1 MVGGL
6 SLDGWMVIEDFY
18 YLFFFFSKSILCFY
32 LEKKTFFSPSHFQGK
47 KSYKIMQ
54 FLWIQILKETFDFKT
69 AIARKDSIN
78 F

>member
-6 SLDGWMVIEDFY
+6 SLDGWMIIEDFY
-18 YLFFFFSKSILCFY
+18 YLCFY